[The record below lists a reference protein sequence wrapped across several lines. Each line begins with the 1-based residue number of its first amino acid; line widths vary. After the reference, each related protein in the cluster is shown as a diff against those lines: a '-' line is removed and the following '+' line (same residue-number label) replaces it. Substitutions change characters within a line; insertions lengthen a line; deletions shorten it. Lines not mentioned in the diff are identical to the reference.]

1 MAKRFLSNIRINDA
15 YTFPASDGTDG
26 QVIKTDGS
34 GSLTFGQAA
43 VNSASVMYKDT
54 FTGDGSTTVFNMA
67 NALNDEVQ
75 SNIYIDG
82 VYQSKSTYSVANKAI
97 TFSTAPL
104 SGHAI
109 EVIST
114 TGINSGPTAI
124 YTDTFTGNGSTTA
137 FTLAQTVHSENQT
150 LVFLNGVYQFKNT
163 YTLSGTTLTLDTAPA
178 NSVAIEVMSIGS
190 AYSGGDILYDHDFT
204 SAGLMTTNGSGTYSI
219 STAPTVG
226 DGGLTQNNFTN
237 TLKSK
242 LDAIEASAT
251 ADQTNAEIKAAVE
264 AATDSNTFTDAD
276 HTKLNAIE
284 ASADVTDTTNVTAA
298 GALMDS
304 ELAGIAAVKATTGTF
319 LSADESKLDG
329 IEASA
334 DVTDTANV
342 TSAGALMDS
351 ELTNLA
357 AVKAINQGLTTS
369 SNVAFGN
376 ITATGYLRGPASFTI
391 DPATHGDDTG
401 TLVIAG
407 NLQVDGTTTTIN
419 STTVAIDDLN
429 FSIATDAADS
439 AAANGAGIT
448 IGGASATLLYT
459 HATTSWDMNKPL
471 NVTGNIGVSG
481 TVDGVDIAT
490 RDAIL
495 TSTTTTAGAALPKAG
510 GAMTG
515 SITLNADNIDFI
527 HGYAGNGLVLSHY
540 NVGGSNAIVSGGSSN
555 PDNLYINNGGVT
567 SDWSNVI
574 ITGNVGIGTA
584 TPSEILHI
592 KDSTNTTLNIE
603 GDSAAGSTFINFT
616 AGSNATKAQIS
627 GAKAGVS
634 GGRLLVYTANSSGTS
649 TERMRIDSSGF
660 VTITNNPTTTDA
672 TLSLKKLSNAV
683 AINDNIGYLN
693 FLSNDA
699 STSSSGGVGGIGVY
713 AETAFNTSHTPSYMS
728 FYTHATTTNDG
739 TNIGNVTERM
749 RIDSSGNV
757 GIGLITPGA
766 KLDVLQEA
774 RISYANANQYTLRI
788 TNTDGNPR
796 ILADG
801 SAAHLIFGTTPSGS
815 ATAIERVRI
824 QNAGNVGIGTTAPG
838 GKLHIKG
845 DGDVANLI
853 RLQHDGPGT
862 NGYFDINV
870 TDSEANLIANYSTTA
885 IPIRFLTAATER
897 MRIESGGN
905 VRVNFNQ
912 SGSAGN
918 VYFQDVA
925 NGASMFY
932 IQPAQYVGTAP
943 YNTNYINA
951 ANSSNIGFI
960 TGGSE
965 RMRITS
971 GGDILFRGTDVPSA
985 SYLIGS
991 GFKYDSKSRATLVQA
1006 SDNNTLTDLQEY
1018 FNTNGAVGK
1027 IQTSGSATIFNT
1039 SSDYRLKEDLKD
1051 FNGLDMVSNI
1061 NVYDFKWKIDGKRS
1075 YGVLAHE
1082 LQEIIPDA
1090 AAGEKDAVNEDGTIN
1105 PQGVDYSKIV
1115 PILVKSIQELKAEIE
1130 TLKTRLDGID

>member
-1 MAKRFLSNIRINDA
+1 MGIGTTSPNMKFNVGATGGSS
-15 YTFPASDGTDG
+15 TSWSD
-26 QVIKTDGS
+26 KS
-34 GSLTFGQAA
+34 GIT
-43 VNSASVMYKDT
+43 N
-54 FTGDGSTTVFNMA
+54 STTDRSIFMSMYNGNAVLAVHNV
-67 NALNDEVQ
+67 ALNAWHDL
-75 SNIYIDG
+75 YI
-82 VYQSKSTYSVANKAI
+82 
-97 TFSTAPL
+97 
-104 SGHAI
+104 
-109 EVIST
+109 
-114 TGINSGPTAI
+114 
-124 YTDTFTGNGSTTA
+124 
-137 FTLAQTVHSENQT
+137 
-150 LVFLNGVYQFKNT
+150 NT
-163 YTLSGTTLTLDTAPA
+163 
-178 NSVAIEVMSIGS
+178 
-190 AYSGGDILYDHDFT
+190 
-204 SAGLMTTNGSGTYSI
+204 
-219 STAPTVG
+219 
-226 DGGLTQNNFTN
+226 
-237 TLKSK
+237 
-242 LDAIEASAT
+242 
-251 ADQTNAEIKAAVE
+251 
-264 AATDSNTFTDAD
+264 
-276 HTKLNAIE
+276 
-284 ASADVTDTTNVTAA
+284 
-298 GALMDS
+298 
-304 ELAGIAAVKATTGTF
+304 
-319 LSADESKLDG
+319 
-329 IEASA
+329 
-334 DVTDTANV
+334 
-342 TSAGALMDS
+342 
-351 ELTNLA
+351 
-357 AVKAINQGLTTS
+357 
-369 SNVAFGN
+369 
-376 ITATGYLRGPASFTI
+376 
-391 DPATHGDDTG
+391 
-401 TLVIAG
+401 
-407 NLQVDGTTTTIN
+407 VDGTTGM
-419 STTVAIDDLN
+419 V
-429 FSIATDAADS
+429 
-439 AAANGAGIT
+439 
-448 IGGASATLLYT
+448 
-459 HATTSWDMNKPL
+459 
-471 NVTGNIGVSG
+471 VEGN
-481 TVDGVDIAT
+481 
-490 RDAIL
+490 
-495 TSTTTTAGAALPKAG
+495 
-510 GAMTG
+510 
-515 SITLNADNIDFI
+515 
-527 HGYAGNGLVLSHY
+527 
-540 NVGGSNAIVSGGSSN
+540 
-555 PDNLYINNGGVT
+555 
-567 SDWSNVI
+567 
-574 ITGNVGIGTA
+574 GNVGIGTTSPA
-584 TPSEILHI
+584 KKLHLY
-592 KDSTNTTLNIE
+592 DA
-603 GDSAAGSTFINFT
+603 AAGDVALKIETSSGGDPTLYLTSQTANRSGIISFQDNGVNAGRIIYSHNGDNMDFYTVGIGASHLELSLNET
-616 AGSNATKAQIS
+616 AGAVFRTKVGIGTGDPYSILEVTAPATKTNLGTVSNQTITCSAGGGVGEYNQIGFGYTAGDYSPGVIGYVTTS
-627 GAKAGVS
+627 GAVS
-634 GGRLLVYTANSSGTS
+634 TKGALIFATRNSTTASAP

-749 RIDSSGNV
+749 RIDSS
-757 GIGLITPGA
+757 
-766 KLDVLQEA
+766 
-774 RISYANANQYTLRI
+774 
-788 TNTDGNPR
+788 
-796 ILADG
+796 
-801 SAAHLIFGTTPSGS
+801 
-815 ATAIERVRI
+815 
-824 QNAGNVGIGTTAPG
+824 GNVGIGTTAPG

-1115 PILVKSIQELKAEIE
+1115 PILVKSIQELKAEIDI
-1130 TLKTRLDGID
+1130 LKSK